1 MSTRRVACPPTIYCP
16 SRRVE
21 GGGFGYDAADV
32 IDPDATVMVPL
43 VPRPIWIYPVPQP
56 GRTVAVLSDTGTVL
70 GYAQNLSECAP
81 ECPCPAD
88 GAPGPAGPTGPAG
101 PEGPTGAVGPQGL
114 TGPAGPAGPQG
125 PTGATG
131 PAGPAGPQG
140 PAGTVATWYPQAV
153 GATGNWLPPGSTL
166 PNDGTF
172 VEVLTTVSITNL
184 PTNTRGAYVSGGV
197 RFEMNLVNYCSNPV
211 NTAFATSSIDA
222 QASTG
227 FVASSSTGTV
237 RVDRCQSA
245 SGGGNLAFIDNQIL
259 APGATRTYTI
269 RQRFQANSNN
279 TLAIAVTGGVTVINL
294 LLLPI

>member
-88 GAPGPAGPTGPAG
+88 GAPGPAGPQ
-101 PEGPTGAVGPQGL
+101 GPQ
-114 TGPAGPAGPQG
+114 GPAGPA
-125 PTGATG
+125 GATG

-140 PAGTVATWYPQAV
+140 LTGPAGVDAPAPVPQSGLLPDTERAVTIGTPVTTSTTLTNSAPYPVFYVVAAELSAGGST
-153 GATGNWLPPGSTL
+153 STL
-166 PNDGTF
+166 PESGMFYGEVSALSSTTGQTRQRSATLY
-172 VEVLTTVSITNL
+172 VETPSMRLKIA
-184 PTNTRGAYVSGGV
+184 RGAMMV
-197 RFEMNLVNYCSNPV
+197 
-211 NTAFATSSIDA
+211 TSD
-222 QASTG
+222 
-227 FVASSSTGTV
+227 VV
-237 RVDRCQSA
+237 
-245 SGGGNLAFIDNQIL
+245 
-259 APGATRTYTI
+259 APGDTVTI
-269 RQRFQANSNN
+269 T
-279 TLAIAVTGGVTVINL
+279 TLAQPYTGVGAPFTLTNGDYGTRANWIAVRA
-294 LLLPI
+294 